1 MRVEAPVKTKL
12 KDAMEQHKYD
22 VVVVGKGNAALC
34 AALSARD
41 KGVSVA
47 MLEAAT
53 VDESG
58 GNSRF
63 AGGVMRFAYGSV
75 EDLQKIT
82 DIPEDEA
89 KNTDWDSN
97 TVDEFYDDLYRVT
110 SYRTDPDLSEALI
123 TKSLDGMVW
132 LRTQGASFVPNY
144 GAQSAIVNGKRKFFG
159 RFPITVN
166 GGGAGLVEDL
176 TKTAVKK
183 GIEIFYETRA
193 ISLIYDG
200 ECVLGVR
207 AKRQGKPTEF
217 HARAVVLACG
227 GFEANPEWR
236 TRYLGPGWELAKVR
250 GTRHNLGEGLKM
262 ALEIGACPYGNW
274 SGRHAVS
281 WERHAPEFGEV
292 ERSHDPYRH
301 SYPLSIMI
309 NAEGKRFVDEGADLY
324 NYTYA
329 KYGAEV
335 LKQTGQF
342 AYQVFDAKVKDL
354 LRPEYND
361 KAVTKVTANTLED
374 LAGKLEGVDPQAF
387 LRTVRE
393 YNAAVRTDV
402 PFNQAVRDGRGTT
415 GVEPPKSNWA
425 NPLDTPPFE
434 AYGVTCGITFT
445 FGGLRINHETGQ
457 VLDLG
462 YNPIPGLYAAGE
474 MVGGIF
480 YFNYP
485 AGTGLVSGLVFG
497 RIAGNGAGAAV
508 KAA

>member
-1 MRVEAPVKTKL
+1 MPKF
-12 KDAMEQHKYD
+12 D

-41 KGVSVA
+41 AGCSVG
-47 MLEAAT
+47 MLESAT
-53 VDESG
+53 VEESG

-63 AGGVMRFAYGSV
+63 AGGVMRFAYSKV
-75 EDLQKIT
+75 EDLQQIA
-82 DIPEDEA
+82 DIAEDEA

-97 TVDEFYDDLYRVT
+97 SVEEFYDDLYRVT
-110 SYRTDPDLSEALI
+110 NFRTDPNLSEALI
-123 TKSLDGMVW
+123 TQSHAGMVW

-144 GAQSAIVNGKRKFFG
+144 GSQSAMVNGKRKFFG
-159 RFPITVN
+159 RFPLVVN

-183 GIEIFYETRA
+183 GVEIFYETRA
-193 ISLIYDG
+193 FQLIYDG
-200 ECVLGVR
+200 ERVLGVR
-207 AKRQGKPTEF
+207 AKHKGKVVEYQ
-217 HARAVVLACG
+217 ARAVVLACG

-236 TRYLGPGWELAKVR
+236 TRYIGPGWELAKVR

-301 SYPLSIMI
+301 SYPYSIMI
-309 NAEGKRFVDEGADLY
+309 NAEGKRFVDEGQDFY

-342 AYQVFDAKVKDL
+342 AWQVFDAKVKHL
-354 LRPEYND
+354 LKKEYGGRN
-361 KAVTKVTANTLED
+361 VTKVIANTLEE
-374 LAGKLEGVDPQAF
+374 LAANMEGVDAQAF
-387 LRTVRE
+387 LKTVKE
-393 YNAAVRTDV
+393 FNAAVKKDV
-402 PFNQAVRDGRGTT
+402 TFNHAIRDGRGTV
-415 GVEPPKSNWA
+415 GIEPVRTNWA
-425 NPLDTPPFE
+425 NPLDTPPYE

-462 YNPIPGLYAAGE
+462 YDPIPGLYAAGE

-497 RIAGNGAGAAV
+497 RVAGNGAAA
-508 KAA
+508 ALRAG

>member
-1 MRVEAPVKTKL
+1 MKT
-12 KDAMEQHKYD
+12 YD

-41 KGVSVA
+41 KGATVA
-47 MLEAAT
+47 MLEAAP

-63 AGGVMRFAYGSV
+63 AGGVMRFAYSKV
-75 EDLQKIT
+75 EELQQIT
-82 DIPEDEA
+82 EIPDDEA

-97 TVDEFYDDLYRVT
+97 TIDEFYDDLYRVT
-110 SYRTDPDLSEALI
+110 AFRTDPNLSEALI
-123 TKSLDGMVW
+123 TQSHAGMVW
-132 LRTQGASFVPNY
+132 LRSQGASFVPNY

-159 RFPITVN
+159 RFPLTVN

-176 TKTAVKK
+176 TKTAGKK

-200 ECVLGVR
+200 VKVEGVR
-207 AKRQGKPTEF
+207 AKQQGKPVEF
-217 HARAVVLACG
+217 GAKAVVLACG

-281 WERHAPEFGEV
+281 WERHAPEFGIV
-292 ERSHDPYRH
+292 EKSHDPYRH

-309 NAEGKRFVDEGADLY
+309 NAKGKRFVDEGQDFY

-335 LKQTGQF
+335 LRQTGQY
-342 AYQVFDAKVKDL
+342 AYQVFDAKTKPL
-354 LRPEYND
+354 LKSEYSGRE
-361 KAVTKVTANTLED
+361 VTKFTGNTLEE
-374 LAGKLEGVDPQAF
+374 LAAKLEGVDGQQF
-387 LRTVRE
+387 LKTVRE
-393 YNAAVRTDV
+393 YNAAVKTDV
-402 PFNQAVRDGRGTT
+402 PFSHAVRDGRCTVGI
-415 GVEPPKSNWA
+415 EPVKSNWA
-425 NPLDTPPFE
+425 NVLDTPPFE

-462 YNPIPGLYAAGE
+462 YQGIPGLYAAGE

-485 AGTGLVSGLVFG
+485 AGTGLVSGTVFG
-497 RIAGNGAGAAV
+497 RIAGNGAGSAV
-508 KAA
+508 KGT

>member
-1 MRVEAPVKTKL
+1 M
-12 KDAMEQHKYD
+12 QKYD

-41 KGVSVA
+41 KGARVA

-53 VDESG
+53 IDESG

-63 AGGVMRFAYGSV
+63 AGGVMRFAYSKV
-75 EDLQKIT
+75 EDLQQLT

-97 TVDEFYDDLYRVT
+97 TIDEFYDDLYRVT
-110 SYRTDPDLSEALI
+110 NFRTDPNLSETLI
-123 TKSLDGMVW
+123 TQSHAAMVW
-132 LRTQGASFVPNY
+132 LRSQGASFVPNY
-144 GAQSAIVNGKRKFFG
+144 GTQSAMVNGKRKFFG
-159 RFPITVN
+159 RFPLTVN
-166 GGGAGLVEDL
+166 GGGAGLVADL
-176 TKTAVKK
+176 TQTAVKK
-183 GIEIFYETRA
+183 GIDIFYETRA
-193 ISLIYDG
+193 TSLIYDG
-200 ECVLGVR
+200 ISVQGVR
-207 AKRQGKPTEF
+207 ARHQGKPVEY
-217 HARAVVLACG
+217 HARAVILACG

-250 GTRHNLGEGLKM
+250 GSRHNLGEGLKM
-262 ALEIGACPYGNW
+262 ALDIGACPYGNW

-281 WERHAPEFGEV
+281 WERHAPEFGVV
-292 ERSHDPYRH
+292 EKSHDPYRH

-309 NAEGKRFVDEGADLY
+309 NAEGKRFVDEGQDFY

-335 LKQTGQF
+335 LKQTGQY
-342 AYQVFDAKVKDL
+342 AYQVFDAKTRPL
-354 LRPEYND
+354 LKKEYSGRE
-361 KAVTKVTANTLED
+361 VTKFVANTLED
-374 LAGKLEGVDPQAF
+374 LAAKLEGVDPQAF
-387 LRTVRE
+387 LKTVRE
-393 YNAAVRTDV
+393 YNAAVKADV
-402 PFNQAVRDGRGTT
+402 PFNHAIRDGRCTT
-415 GVEPPKSNWA
+415 GLELDKSNWA
-425 NPLDTPPFE
+425 NPLDTPPYE

-462 YNPIPGLYAAGE
+462 YEPMPGLYAAGE

-485 AGTGLVSGLVFG
+485 AGTGLVSGSVFG
-497 RIAGNGAGAAV
+497 RVAGNGAGAAV
-508 KAA
+508 MAK

>member
-1 MRVEAPVKTKL
+1 M
-12 KDAMEQHKYD
+12 QKYD

-41 KGVSVA
+41 SGASVA

-63 AGGVMRFAYGSV
+63 AGGVMRFAYSSA
-75 EDLQKIT
+75 EDLQKIA
-82 DIPEDEA
+82 DIPDDEA
-89 KNTDWDSN
+89 RTTDWDSN
-97 TVDEFYDDLYRVT
+97 TIDEFYDDLYRVT
-110 SYRTDPDLSEALI
+110 AFRTDPNLSETLI
-123 TKSLDGMVW
+123 TKSHEGMVW
-132 LRTQGASFVPNY
+132 LRSQGASFVPNY
-144 GAQSAIVNGKRKFFG
+144 GAQSAIVNGQRKFFG
-159 RFPITVN
+159 RFPLTVN
-166 GGGAGLVEDL
+166 GGGAGLVADL
-176 TKTAVKK
+176 TKTAEKK
-183 GIEIFYETRA
+183 GVEIFYETRA

-200 ECVLGVR
+200 VNVQGVR
-207 AKRQGKPTEF
+207 AKQKGKPVEF
-217 HARAVVLACG
+217 QARAVVLACG
-227 GFEANPEWR
+227 GFEANPEMR

-250 GTRHNLGEGLKM
+250 GTRHNLGEGLRM

-281 WERHAPEFGEV
+281 WERHAPEFGVV
-292 ERSHDPYRH
+292 EKSHDPYRH

-309 NAEGKRFVDEGADLY
+309 NAEGKRFVDEGQDFY

-335 LKQTGQF
+335 LKQSGQY
-342 AYQVFDAKVKDL
+342 AYQLFDAKTKPL
-354 LRPEYND
+354 LKREYSGRE
-361 KAVTKVTANTLED
+361 VTKFIANTLEE
-374 LAGKLEGVDPQAF
+374 LAAKMEGVDPQAF
-387 LRTVRE
+387 LKTVRE
-393 YNAAVRTDV
+393 FNAAVKTDV
-402 PFNQAVRDGRGTT
+402 PFNHAIRDGRCTV
-415 GVEPPKSNWA
+415 GVEPVKSNWA
-425 NPLDTPPFE
+425 NPLDTPPYE

-462 YNPIPGLYAAGE
+462 YDPIPGLYAAGE

-485 AGTGLVSGLVFG
+485 AGTGLVSGTVFG

-508 KAA
+508 KAG

>member
-1 MRVEAPVKTKL
+1 VSVAQRF
-12 KDAMEQHKYD
+12 D
-22 VVVVGKGNAALC
+22 VLVVGKGNAALC

-41 KGVSVA
+41 AGATVA
-47 MLEAAT
+47 MLEAAP
-53 VDESG
+53 VAESG

-63 AGGVMRFAYGSV
+63 AGGVMRFAYSSV
-75 EDLQKIT
+75 EDLKRLT
-82 DIPEDEA
+82 DIPDEEA
-89 KNTDWDSN
+89 RTTDWDSN
-97 TVDEFYDDLYRVT
+97 TVEEFYDDLYRVT
-110 SYRTDPDLSEALI
+110 SYRTDPHLSEALI
-123 TKSLDGMVW
+123 TKSLEGMVW
-132 LRTQGASFVPNY
+132 LRGQGAKFVPNY

-176 TKTAVKK
+176 TRTAAKK

-193 ISLIYDG
+193 VALDYDG
-200 ECVLGVR
+200 ERVLGVR
-207 AKRQGKPTEF
+207 AKRQGKPVVF
-217 HARAVVLACG
+217 GARAVVLACG

-250 GTRHNLGEGLKM
+250 GTRFNTGDGLRM

-281 WERHAPEFGEV
+281 WERHAPEFGVV
-292 ERSHDPYRH
+292 ERSHEPYRH

-309 NAEGKRFVDEGADLY
+309 NAEGKRFVDEGADFY

-342 AYQVFDAKVKDL
+342 AYQVFDAKVKPL
-354 LRPEYND
+354 LKSEYSGRN
-361 KAVTKVTANTLED
+361 VTRFTGSTLEE
-374 LAGKLEGVDPQAF
+374 LATKLEGVDAQAF
-387 LRTVRE
+387 LNTVRA
-393 YNAAVRTDV
+393 YNAAVLTDV
-402 PFNQAVRDGRGTT
+402 PFNVAVRDGRGTR
-415 GVEPPKSNWA
+415 GISPPKSNWA
-425 NPLDTPPFE
+425 NTLDTPPFE

-445 FGGLRINHETGQ
+445 FGGLRIDHETGQ

-462 YNPIPGLYAAGE
+462 YRPIPGLYAAGE

-497 RIAGNGAGAAV
+497 RIAGNGAAAAV
-508 KAA
+508 RAGSTRAA